1 MRYILNVYT
10 PKDICQMFHDIEL
23 AVALE
28 NFEPSETVDARY
40 RFVMSLH
47 PILSEAYIY
56 VDSLLPEE
64 YRYIEIKT
72 LTYSNFMHL
81 FHLIRNYIDYNAP
94 LREFPKFRWDGV

>member
-1 MRYILNVYT
+1 
-10 PKDICQMFHDIEL
+10 MFHDIEL

-28 NFEPSETVDARY
+28 NFEPSETVDERY

-47 PILSEAYIY
+47 PILSKAYIY
-56 VDSLLPEE
+56 IEGRIEEVDSLLPEE

-72 LTYSNFMHL
+72 LTYNNFMHL

-94 LREFPKFRWDGV
+94 LGEFEKFKWDGV